1 MTVLVTGVA
10 EPFLFGGCRLGGGA
24 AIGFEEVGLAGLGF
38 FAVPFLDG
46 TEAADG
52 LGQGGNV
59 AGDDVVV
66 AVEVGEQGLCIPHTP
81 VQSKSRFEPSVLEAI
96 AAAAG
101 PGRAEL

>member
-24 AIGFEEVGLAGLGF
+24 AIGFEEVGFAGLGF

-66 AVEVGEQGLCIPHTP
+66 AVEVGEQGQCISHTP